1 MASMPLKRTVKAE
14 NMIAD
19 SGKTSGLIKD
29 QIIAKLQEQNILL
42 KERFK
47 RADAQSQALE
57 QELLREKKRSGKKH
71 KTNRQL
77 KELGRTLQMR
87 QDSFNFYQ

>member
-71 KTNRQL
+71 KKNRQL
-77 KELGRTLQMR
+77 KELVRTLQMR